1 MPRGPHTRRNLLAAT
16 IAVAAREGYAHTTT
30 RAIADEAGVSEAT
43 IYRHFP
49 DKLALFAAA
58 VGHQNAEVDQAL
70 AALPGRAG
78 KGSVLENV
86 RAALHELAS
95 MKEAV
100 LPLELAML
108 IDPELA
114 QARADRLAAAHEL
127 TGAPRYLAD
136 YLAAEQGRG
145 RVRAGL
151 DPERAALV
159 LLGSLFTA
167 VVGGGAAIDDC
178 ADVLVHGLLAPAE
191 G

>member
-16 IAVAAREGYAHTTT
+16 IAVAAREGYARTTT

-58 VGHQNAEVDQAL
+58 VGHQNAAVDESL
-70 AALPGRAG
+70 AALPARAG
-78 KGSVLENV
+78 QGSVLENV
-86 RAALHELAS
+86 RACLHELAS

-108 IDPELA
+108 IDPDLA
-114 QARADRLAAAHEL
+114 QARAERLAAGPEL

-136 YLAAEQGRG
+136 YLAAEQELG
-145 RVRAGL
+145 RVRADL
-151 DPERAALV
+151 DPGRTALV
-159 LLGSLFTA
+159 LLTTLFAA
-167 VVGGGAAIDDC
+167 VVGSGPVLDDC
-178 ADVLVHGLLAPAE
+178 ADVLVHGLLAP
-191 G
+191 GTR

>member
-1 MPRGPHTRRNLLAAT
+1 MPRGPHTRRNLLEAT
-16 IAVAAREGYAHTTT
+16 ITVAAREGYARATT

-49 DKLALFAAA
+49 DKLTLFAAA
-58 VGHQNAEVDQAL
+58 VGHQNADIDQAL
-70 AALPGRAG
+70 AALPERAG
-78 KGSVLENV
+78 QGSVLENV
-86 RAALHELAS
+86 RTCLHQLAS

-127 TGAPRYLAD
+127 TGAPRHLAD
-136 YLAAEQGRG
+136 YLAAEQAIG

-151 DPERAALV
+151 DPHRAALV
-159 LLGSLFTA
+159 LLGTLFSA
-167 VVGGGAAIDDC
+167 VVGGGPVIDDC
-178 ADVLVHGLLAPAE
+178 ADVLVHGLLAPVAR
-191 G
+191 